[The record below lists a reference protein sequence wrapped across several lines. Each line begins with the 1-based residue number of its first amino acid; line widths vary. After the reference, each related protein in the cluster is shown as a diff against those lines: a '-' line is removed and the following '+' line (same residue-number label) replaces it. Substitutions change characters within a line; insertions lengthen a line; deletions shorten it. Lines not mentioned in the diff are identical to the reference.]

1 MNYYMKELRQ
11 FVLKACDMRLLNM
24 ENKSPL
30 NSQLSGEI
38 DWQFLDKCVVR
49 CTVKPV

>member
-1 MNYYMKELRQ
+1 MNNYMKGLRQ

-24 ENKSPL
+24 ENNSPL
-30 NSQLSGEI
+30 NSRLSVEI
-38 DWQFLDKCVVR
+38 DWQLLDKCVVR